1 MSMSMANETC
11 AAREMQAAAGG
22 LKTTVLAVVAGV
34 MLSACA
40 GNTGGKAVTA
50 DKVGVLAEAGS
61 SAVKAAT
68 LSDAEVKDISEK
80 SCIALDAKSRIAA
93 PKSKESLRLAKIV
106 KGMPK
111 DVNGVTINYKVYH
124 TEEVN
129 AWAMNNGCVRV
140 YSGLMKLMNDNEVRG
155 VIGHEI
161 GHVALGHSK
170 VAMQTAYS
178 ATATRQAVAASGNQA
193 AAALSASVLG
203 DMAEKLVKAQFS
215 QVQESAADDYSFDL
229 LAAGKFKQLGLV
241 TAFEKLA
248 KLGDSNS
255 MFSSHPASSD
265 RAKHINERLAEKPA
279 KLAQN

>member
-1 MSMSMANETC
+1 MSMSMANEAC
-11 AAREMQAAAGG
+11 GAREMQAAVSG
-22 LKTTVLAVVAGV
+22 LKTTVVAVAVGL

-50 DKVGVLAEAGS
+50 DKVSGLAEAGS
-61 SAVKAAT
+61 SVVKAAT
-68 LSDAEVKDISEK
+68 LTDAEVKDISEK
-80 SCIALDAKSRIAA
+80 SCVALDAKSKIAV
-93 PKSKESLRLAKIV
+93 PKSKEALRLAKIV

-111 DVNGVTINYKVYH
+111 DVNGVTINYKVYL

-140 YSGLMKLMNDNEVRG
+140 YSGLMKLMNDNEIRG
-155 VIGHEI
+155 VVGHEI
-161 GHVALGHSK
+161 GHVALGHSRA
-170 VAMQTAYS
+170 AMQTAYS
-178 ATATRQAVAASGNQA
+178 AAAARQAVAASGNQSA
-193 AAALSASVLG
+193 VALSGSVLG
-203 DMAEKLVKAQFS
+203 EMAEKLVKAQFS

-229 LAAGKFKQLGLV
+229 LAAGKYNLTGLA

-265 RAKHINERLAEKPA
+265 RAKHINERMTEKPA
-279 KLAQN
+279 KLAKN